1 ANWRGGLFIGAAAAR
16 MRTDPRS
23 QTIDSGNYFAGGYAS
38 FTGASVFLDLSLTA
52 GVSDFSSD
60 RSVANNMVFGGIEH
74 AEADYLGFF
83 VSPGVTRGRDF
94 AGAGGRPFAPSLRAR
109 YAGLFLDGYEES
121 GSAADLSVGSRSVNV
136 FELRGQLAYGF
147 APMQQENG
155 TLDATLRV
163 G

>member
-1 ANWRGGLFIGAAAAR
+1 
-16 MRTDPRS
+16 
-23 QTIDSGNYFAGGYAS
+23 
-38 FTGASVFLDLSLTA
+38 
-52 GVSDFSSD
+52 
-60 RSVANNMVFGGIEH
+60 
-74 AEADYLGFF
+74 
-83 VSPGVTRGRDF
+83 
-94 AGAGGRPFAPSLRAR
+94 AR

-163 G
+163 GADGVFSDGGSIDASLLGNPLDFSAVGDSDETLRGFVGLDAAYAMTGGASFHVTTELGYDSDDAFTARAAAGLQVP